1 MLRTMNATRGS
12 VPGAVYIALVVV
24 VECCCGCLWFRET
37 RVIFLD
43 AAKVDTAL
51 ADQMEGTG
59 PALKGDGA
67 LCSLYAP
74 GGQFHVVVLCGGRV
88 I

>member
-1 MLRTMNATRGS
+1 MADNECDPWFSPRRS
-12 VPGAVYIALVVV
+12 VALVVV

-51 ADQMEGTG
+51 ADQMEGVG
-59 PALKGDGA
+59 PALKADRA
-67 LCSLYAP
+67 LCSLYVL
-74 GGQFHVVVLCGGRV
+74 GGQFHVVVLRGGCV